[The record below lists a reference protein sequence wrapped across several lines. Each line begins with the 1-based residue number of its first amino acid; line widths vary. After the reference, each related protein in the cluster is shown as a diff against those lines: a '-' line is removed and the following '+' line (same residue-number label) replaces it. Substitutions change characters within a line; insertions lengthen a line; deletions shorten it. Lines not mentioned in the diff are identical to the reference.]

1 MKKSTIAITLG
12 IAGIFVLITVAN
24 VKLSTEYKKGN
35 IRSGKT
41 AIQLPVFHHIK
52 EIRSKD
58 ANRFRGGIKLIQ
70 HKDSS
75 ALLYDYYG
83 SPDILYS
90 VKNDTLFLEPEKNEK
105 SHDYNLIIYYQ
116 NVKSIQCS
124 NSIISIQ
131 KCTMD
136 SISVTADNYSTLFF
150 SDARLKKIKVEA
162 SDEATVTISSRD
174 TISHAAI
181 LLHDK
186 ATFKAEYVTFLE
198 KEIRMNA
205 NSTISFSG
213 ISADN
218 FGIKRSL
225 IQK

>member
-1 MKKSTIAITLG
+1 MKKSTVAITLG
-12 IAGIFVLITVAN
+12 IASIFVLITVAN
-24 VKLSTEYKKGN
+24 VKLSAEYKKGN

-58 ANRFRGGIKLIQ
+58 ANRFGGGIKLIQ

-116 NVKSIQCS
+116 DVKSIHFS
-124 NSIISIQ
+124 NSIISMQ

-136 SISVTADNYSTLFF
+136 SISVTADNF
-150 SDARLKKIKVEA
+150 SSLSFLDARLKKIKVEV
-162 SDEATVTISSRD
+162 SDDAKVSISSQD

-181 LLHDK
+181 ILHDR
-186 ATFKAEYVTFLE
+186 ATFKAEYVSFLE
-198 KEIRMNA
+198 KEIKMNA
-205 NSTISFSG
+205 NATISFLG

-218 FGIKRSL
+218 FGIKKAP